1 MYIGNK
7 IKKKTDV
14 NIFKKI
20 KNKPSGDSNLSVQ
33 RVMKHE
39 VIMDIGF
46 KTMLFIVITNEK
58 S

>member
-1 MYIGNK
+1 
-7 IKKKTDV
+7 
-14 NIFKKI
+14 
-20 KNKPSGDSNLSVQ
+20 
-33 RVMKHE
+33 MKHE